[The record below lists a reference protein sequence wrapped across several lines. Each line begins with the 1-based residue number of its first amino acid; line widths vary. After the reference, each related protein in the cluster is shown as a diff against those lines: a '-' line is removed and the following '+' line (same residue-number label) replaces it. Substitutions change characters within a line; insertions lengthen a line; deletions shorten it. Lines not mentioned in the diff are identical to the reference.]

1 VRALR
6 LLQYDD
12 IVQRHGQLALSEVNV
27 QMVLLVELQWGIR
40 VSPGGRGSFAVAEP
54 GVEPQGI
61 GIRLNHYEWV
71 SVIVPTA
78 ALQKAAPS
86 RTGPLGDGK
95 IEFKVHGVQKVDEA
109 NKVIPLDL
117 DWTRS
122 TQITRTRT
130 RSHVIF
136 HIGDDYV
143 GYGRSG
149 CLPII
154 REHPAWH
161 LRLNRVRALRLLQY
175 DDIVQRHGQ
184 LALSEVDLQMV
195 LLAELHGDS
204 RVSPGGR
211 GTSAVAEPGI
221 EPLGTGILVHHYEW
235 VSVLLPA
242 AALKEATPSRTG
254 PLGDGKIQFK
264 VHLVRN
270 VDGADD
276 VIPLDLDWTRS
287 TQITRTGTRN
297 IPSQS
302 NEFEIATVSVAQL
315 SVAIE
320 SPTLQ
325 QQLIRLLVNA
335 VVGGPRGT
343 DSKSCSTLREIRG
356 NVEGSASELSGR
368 VVPKAFDL
376 AVRRE
381 SASGLSS
388 DCEIQ
393 YSTKVV
399 ELRSGRLSVGG
410 FSPPALQ
417 GVVGS
422 ERAAVVLST
431 ANRLDEEPFDHILLH
446 SHPAPTFQC
455 RGRRRIESAECV
467 EATAQPTHLPRHVT
481 QRYCAQRRSV
491 AIDDCSKA
499 LELDVHSVVFQH
511 TGHVHQHCDIHD
523 ISNGRQWLERLHF
536 SGIIADGITVAFCRG
551 TPPPAFQFFAGG
563 KSATMGT
570 ATNHRV
576 RQKVSA
582 RTVSAQIDG
591 VLLGFQAVA
600 SIAQTELAIV
610 IMAPALHF
618 PVVGGT
624 RFGVTYGHLKFGHRR
639 AGQRSNRQ
647 HERCQGWTSHRWVSG
662 HKQRRWR
669 NLMG

>member
-136 HIGDDYV
+136 RIGDDYV

-149 CLPII
+149 CIPII

-235 VSVLLPA
+235 VSVIPPA

-287 TQITRTGTRN
+287 TQITRTGTRY
-297 IPSQS
+297 
-302 NEFEIATVSVAQL
+302 
-315 SVAIE
+315 
-320 SPTLQ
+320 
-325 QQLIRLLVNA
+325 RR
-335 VVGGPRGT
+335 GGG
-343 DSKSCSTLREIRG
+343 
-356 NVEGSASELSGR
+356 
-368 VVPKAFDL
+368 
-376 AVRRE
+376 
-381 SASGLSS
+381 
-388 DCEIQ
+388 
-393 YSTKVV
+393 
-399 ELRSGRLSVGG
+399 
-410 FSPPALQ
+410 
-417 GVVGS
+417 
-422 ERAAVVLST
+422 
-431 ANRLDEEPFDHILLH
+431 
-446 SHPAPTFQC
+446 
-455 RGRRRIESAECV
+455 GRRRAKDHRFAEVDRLVCAPDD
-467 EATAQPTHLPRHVT
+467 EPDISSRHWLRADKLVDY
-481 QRYCAQRRSV
+481 RLVGFSRKRALR
-491 AIDDCSKA
+491 KA
-499 LELDVHSVVFQH
+499 LCRHCRTECGGLETLGGRERIITHHNLHATGCRDGTLFRSGNGHS
-511 TGHVHQHCDIHD
+511 GD
-523 ISNGRQWLERLHF
+523 L
-536 SGIIADGITVAFCRG
+536 
-551 TPPPAFQFFAGG
+551 
-563 KSATMGT
+563 
-570 ATNHRV
+570 
-576 RQKVSA
+576 
-582 RTVSAQIDG
+582 
-591 VLLGFQAVA
+591 VL
-600 SIAQTELAIV
+600 
-610 IMAPALHF
+610 
-618 PVVGGT
+618 
-624 RFGVTYGHLKFGHRR
+624 
-639 AGQRSNRQ
+639 
-647 HERCQGWTSHRWVSG
+647 
-662 HKQRRWR
+662 
-669 NLMG
+669 